1 MDLKHYFV
9 VLNSVNASDSTFK
22 SAYSEFSLL
31 SVGFTCENNSHSWMH
46 SGSSGLVFCMLD
58 TCRAACHSARWQNP
72 TWRMR
77 LFIV

>member
-31 SVGFTCENNSHSWMH
+31 SVGFTCENNSHS
-46 SGSSGLVFCMLD
+46 
-58 TCRAACHSARWQNP
+58 
-72 TWRMR
+72 
-77 LFIV
+77 